1 MAHTDIAYE
10 QSGQQ
15 RRRIQL
21 ISVAVFLIA
30 WWALSVPLGKD
41 LLPSPWAVLQSIAE
55 HGRDGD
61 LLESLWVT
69 MARVV
74 ASFTIAM
81 LIGCSV
87 GVWMGRSPTVDA
99 GLDPILIAALNI
111 PALVVII
118 LCYLWFGLNEVAA
131 VTAVAVNKIPT
142 VIVTVREGARAVDS
156 KLLDVATSYRLP
168 WSRTMS
174 RVVLPQL
181 YPFFMAAARSGLA
194 LIWKIVLVV
203 ELLGR
208 SNGVGFQLGTFFQ
221 FFDITSILA
230 YSIAF
235 AVIIFAIEIALI
247 QPLER
252 AATRWR

>member
-1 MAHTDIAYE
+1 MNAHR
-10 QSGQQ
+10 

-21 ISVAVFLIA
+21 VSVVVLILV
-30 WWALSVPLGKD
+30 WWGLSIPLGEA
-41 LLPSPWAVLQSIAE
+41 LLPSPWKVVNSIF
-55 HGRDGD
+55 HHWRDGELVD
-61 LLESLWVT
+61 SLWIT

-74 ASFTIAM
+74 ASFVIAM
-81 LIGCSV
+81 LIGCSI
-87 GVWMGRSPTVDA
+87 GVWMGRSASIDA
-99 GLDPILIAALNI
+99 GLDPILIAALNV
-111 PALVVII
+111 PALVTII

-131 VTAVAVNKIPT
+131 VTAVALNKIPT
-142 VIVTVREGARAVDS
+142 VIVTVREGARALDP
-156 KLLDVATSYRLP
+156 KLQAVATTYRLP
-168 WSRTMS
+168 WSRTML

-208 SNGVGFQLGTFFQ
+208 SDGVGFQLGTFFQ

-235 AVIIFAIEIALI
+235 AAIIFLIEIALI

-252 AATRWR
+252 SATRWR